1 MTTIT
6 VFRTD
11 TGIYKGFLCKGHA
24 GYAES
29 GSDIVCAAVSVLVIN
44 TINSIEQFTE
54 QAFTCEQEEKTG
66 TIRFELGD
74 APSRETT
81 LLLDSMILGLKE
93 VEKQYHKKYLK
104 LNFKEV

>member
-11 TGIYKGFLCKGHA
+11 KGIYKGFRCKGHA

-29 GSDIVCAAVSVLVIN
+29 GSDIVCAAISILVIN

-54 QAFTCEQEEKTG
+54 QAFSCQQDEETG
-66 TIRFELGD
+66 TICFEFTD
-74 APSRETT
+74 APSKEAV
-81 LLLDSMILGLKE
+81 LLMDSMIFGLRE
-93 VEKQYHKKYLK
+93 VEKQYHKKYLR
-104 LNFKEV
+104 LHFKEV